1 MTDEGKGD
9 TEKWIESKGA
19 KYPYAYDKGGKI
31 RGFFGITGIPHS
43 VLIDATGTVV
53 WRGHPGNLTKDVVEK
68 SLAGALTEPLW
79 AWPDS
84 ARKVRQAVQK
94 RQFAKALDEARALG
108 ADGAKIAAALEALVQ
123 GRLSAL
129 KAAADAGDWFSVEER
144 GKSLEKEF
152 SGLPAV
158 EEIKALLARLKDDRQ
173 AQAVL
178 AAQKEIRRLTAG
190 RIKKGDIPRIEKR
203 LGEIAAQFPATGAA
217 RDAERAL
224 ADLKK

>member
-1 MTDEGKGD
+1 MTGEGKGD

-31 RGFFGITGIPHS
+31 QNFFGISGIPHA

-53 WRGHPGNLTKDVVEK
+53 WSGHPGSLTKDMIEK

-94 RQFAKALDEARALG
+94 RQFSKAIDEAKALG
-108 ADGAKIAAALEALVQ
+108 ADGEKIAAALESLVS
-123 GRLSAL
+123 GRLAAL
-129 KAAADAGDWFSVEER
+129 KAAADAGDWFAVEER

-152 SGLPAV
+152 AGLSAV
-158 EEIKALLARLKDDRQ
+158 DEVKALLARLKDDRQ

-178 AAQKEIRRLTAG
+178 GAQKEVRKLTAG

-203 LGEIAAQFPATGAA
+203 LGEIAAQFPGSGAA
-217 RDAERAL
+217 RDAQRAI

>member
-1 MTDEGKGD
+1 MTGEGKGD

-31 RGFFGITGIPHS
+31 QSFFGVSGIPHA

-53 WRGHPGNLTKDVVEK
+53 WKGHPSSLPTDVLEK

-94 RQFAKALDEARALG
+94 RQFSKAIEEARALG
-108 ADGAKIAAALEALVQ
+108 EGGSAIATALESLVQ
-123 GRLSAL
+123 GRLAGL
-129 KAAADAGDWFSVEER
+129 KAAAESGDWFSVEER
-144 GKSLEKEF
+144 GKSMEKEF

-158 EEIKALLARLKDDRQ
+158 DEIKVLLARLKDDRQ

-178 AAQKEIRRLTAG
+178 TAQKEVRRLMGG

-203 LGEIAAQFPATGAA
+203 LGEIVAQFPATGAA

-224 ADLKK
+224 TDLKK